1 MNETLNFPEAV
12 MLLLK
17 RAYFSEC
24 TAEAELDEEGNEKK
38 DAQGKTIK
46 RAKHQEGLTFRQWCE
61 ASGLILNQNK
71 IIDPSSQPLKI
82 IKPI

>member
-24 TAEAELDEEGNEKK
+24 TFVDELDEQGNPKI

-46 RAKHQEGLTFRQWCE
+46 RAKHQNDITFKVWCE
-61 ASGLILNQNK
+61 QYGLILNQNK
-71 IIDPSSQPLKI
+71 IIDPASQPLKI
-82 IKPI
+82 IKPK